1 MNSSIRVCDHNDSPC
16 CHWAFCSNTQGDK
29 QLSPDRAKNSQ
40 RGKKIY
46 ITSQHTQRI
55 PELNVYVCVC
65 VWSRAGGQSPQRA
78 ADETMCVTESRP
90 IHTLTVGV
98 LLTTDFIM
106 AINRP
111 YEWRWCNHTHSDAL
125 IVIIVLLIRRQ
136 HKQCRLLTTNH
147 LMSRQYDD
155 LKCSCTPVAS

>member
-1 MNSSIRVCDHNDSPC
+1 MTALAVTGPSVQTHKGINNCPLTGPKTAREERKYILLAS
-16 CHWAFCSNTQGDK
+16 T
-29 QLSPDRAKNSQ
+29 L
-40 RGKKIY
+40 RGY
-46 ITSQHTQRI
+46 QN
-55 PELNVYVCVC
+55 LMCMCVC

-111 YEWRWCNHTHSDAL
+111 YEWR
-125 IVIIVLLIRRQ
+125 
-136 HKQCRLLTTNH
+136 
-147 LMSRQYDD
+147 
-155 LKCSCTPVAS
+155 